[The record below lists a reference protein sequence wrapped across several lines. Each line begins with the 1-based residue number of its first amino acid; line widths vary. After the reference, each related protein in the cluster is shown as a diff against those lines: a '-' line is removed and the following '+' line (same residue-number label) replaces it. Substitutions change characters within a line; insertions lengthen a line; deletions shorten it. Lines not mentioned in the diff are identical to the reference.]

1 MAILHAYSPFFL
13 LSPLAFFVRISGN
26 RFENVSRKTGTSKG
40 KAKKGENENQETIPE
55 THGVE
60 GEGQGLDQ
68 EFVKTR
74 SFWRMGGILIHIT
87 LHKIN

>member
-1 MAILHAYSPFFL
+1 MLSWLNLMLIGSHKDRAWLSHSKKWRYYTHIHLFSSFL
-13 LSPLAFFVRISGN
+13 RWPFFVRISGN

-60 GEGQGLDQ
+60 G
-68 EFVKTR
+68 
-74 SFWRMGGILIHIT
+74 GGSRA
-87 LHKIN
+87 